1 VESKRGRIRRVG
13 TIHRVKAVVLIA
25 AGLALQSFGQE
36 EEETKS
42 ISPDEKWEFRLIE
55 TDSTSKDDAGAQKL
69 VIAKTGS
76 TDIAL
81 ELPEDAINSFTS
93 SANVVWAPNSKRF
106 AFNYQAGS
114 RYITTELYQL
124 RRDKWIRLHSPE
136 DAASTYLEK
145 EKRRRLRE
153 AKMAKDTYQRRIWDT
168 FRVREWPDANTASLY
183 AYSIRSVPISK
194 EGEETSD
201 IEAYFLF
208 TLKFDDTGEW
218 KIVKAHALSAEENEK
233 IDRMDG
239 E

>member
-1 VESKRGRIRRVG
+1 VG

-25 AGLALQSFGQE
+25 AGLALQSFGQQE
-36 EEETKS
+36 EGASSKS
-42 ISPDEKWEFRLIE
+42 ISPDGKWEYQLLE
-55 TDSTSKDDAGAQKL
+55 PDSIAKDEAGAQKL
-69 VIAKTGS
+69 VITKAGS

-81 ELPEDAINSFTS
+81 ELPEDAINSFAS

-114 RYITTELYQL
+114 RYITTGLYQL
-124 RRDKWIRLHSPE
+124 QRDKWIRLRPPE
-136 DAASTYLEK
+136 EAASADLEK
-145 EKRRRLRE
+145 EKRKLLRE
-153 AKMAKDTYQRRIWDT
+153 ANVAKDAYQRRIWDT
-168 FRVREWPDANTASLY
+168 FRVLAWPDANTASLY

-194 EGEETSD
+194 EGEETLD

-208 TLKFDDTGEW
+208 TLKFDETGNW

-233 IDRMDG
+233 IEKMDS